1 MGLSCRS
8 QRLQSEDARATIPH
22 MFPQSVGAGTAQYDF
37 DGSAYLV
44 APRPANEPDRLA
56 SVRALELLDTP
67 AEERFDVLT
76 RLAAKLFQVP
86 VSYVALVDDERQ
98 WFKSRVGLQECQ
110 TSRHVAFCSHTI
122 LRNEPLVIPDTHEDP
137 RFANN
142 PLVTGEPNVRAYAG
156 VPLRGP
162 SGHNVGTL
170 CLADHVPHR
179 FTPHDIEV
187 LKEIGLLVE
196 REFQSLAVI
205 RQQQEKLRLQDMLID
220 SQREKERLNG
230 ELRREKERAESF
242 LFSLMPSEIAE
253 EWQQNGRIEPRYF
266 PDVTVLFTDF
276 VGFSAAA
283 ERLAAEELVSML
295 NGYFTAFDQLA
306 AVYGMEKLKTIGD
319 SYMCVGGLPAVNCS
333 HPVDA
338 VLTAIS
344 MRQAIRAFHE
354 GEWALNVRIGIHT
367 GPVVA
372 GVVGVHKFAYDVWG
386 DTVNCASRM
395 ESCGA
400 PDCINISERTFARVK
415 DFFACESRGRV
426 TTKEGKQV
434 EMYFVRDVLPSLHSE
449 LQNGVPRAFQR
460 RYRTYFRKD
469 LKSFPIPDDPASGT
483 PL

>member
-1 MGLSCRS
+1 MS
-8 QRLQSEDARATIPH
+8 
-22 MFPQSVGAGTAQYDF
+22 PQSAESATAHYDF

-44 APRPANEPDRLA
+44 APRPANETERLA
-56 SVRALELLDTP
+56 SLRSLELLDTP

-76 RLAAKLFQVP
+76 RLASRLFQVP
-86 VSYVALVDDERQ
+86 ISYVALVEDERQ
-98 WFKSRVGLQECQ
+98 WFKSRVGLQDCQ
-110 TSRHVAFCSHTI
+110 TSRQVAFCSHTI
-122 LRNEPLVIPDTHEDP
+122 LRSEPLIIADTFEDP

-142 PLVTGEPNVRAYAG
+142 PLVTGEPHVRAYAG

-162 SGHNVGTL
+162 GGHNVGTL
-170 CLADHVPHR
+170 CLADHQPR
-179 FTPHDIEV
+179 QFTAHDVEV
-187 LKEIGLLVE
+187 LKEMGLLVE
-196 REFQSLAVI
+196 REFQSQTVI
-205 RQQQEKLRLQDMLID
+205 RQQQEKLRLQEMLIE
-220 SQREKERLNG
+220 SQREKDRLNS

-242 LFSLMPSEIAE
+242 LYSLMPAEIAE
-253 EWQQNGRIEPRYF
+253 EWQLNGRIEPRYF

-306 AVYGMEKLKTIGD
+306 TVYGMEKLKTIGD

-344 MRQAIRAFHE
+344 MRQAIRAFLE
-354 GEWALNVRIGIHT
+354 DNPLALSIRIGIHT

-426 TTKEGKQV
+426 TTKEGKEV
-434 EMYFVRDVLPSLHSE
+434 EMYFVQDVQPSLLGQTES
-449 LQNGVPRAFQR
+449 GVPRGFQR

-469 LKSFPIPDDPASGT
+469 LKSFPMLGDAGNSPKTG
-483 PL
+483 LM